1 MRRIFC
7 PSRVAVIGASPA
19 PENLA
24 ANIVFNLINFGFK
37 GEFYAVGRSG
47 GEVHG
52 VPIHRDVA
60 SLPSD
65 IDFAAIL
72 TPAPTV
78 PAFMEQ
84 CIARGARGFWVG
96 TGGFSEFSEGGAELE
111 RRIAS
116 IAREAGARF
125 IGPNCWGIINMEN
138 GLCLPFGRVRMLPF
152 GRTSILAQSG
162 GVGISY
168 LQEMAGENI
177 GLSKFASIGNKAD
190 VDEVDLLKFLGDD
203 PGTAVICLYLESI
216 NRGRE
221 FAAAAAAISKPIILH
236 KTNTTPLARTI
247 AKTHTSSLAS
257 DDAVLDAAVKSA
269 GIIRV
274 GTVRELV
281 DTANI
286 FRLPPMKGRRMAVMS
301 RSGGH
306 AIIAADECSRLG
318 FELPPLPNDVI
329 EKVRGRLRAG
339 VISLGNPL
347 DLGDL
352 YDHAFYAEM
361 IKMVLPLDSVD
372 GVVLLFTYHPAMG
385 MQVPEDII
393 LTAKRLSE
401 THGKPVAFCLMSWA
415 EEASEIKKLVDFPIF
430 QTTEEAI
437 RALDR
442 SYRYHLRR
450 NGIPPA
456 PSAIGPGGPSAARTI
471 VDACCAR
478 GETLVSYDALGAIRA
493 EGIEVVPTFLAHDIE
508 EVRTL
513 STGMPVPLVL
523 KVQASGVSHKS
534 DAGGVAL
541 GVSGP
546 QDAVAKAI
554 AMKDRVENIVP
565 GAKVHGF
572 ILQETAPGGVEM
584 FIGAGRDRSFGPF
597 VTAGLGGVFVE
608 IYRDVATLPA
618 PVDGRAAL
626 GMLQSLGGFPVLD
639 GFRGRPRCD
648 LDALCDAIVKV
659 SRLIASDERIS
670 GIDVNPIVVYP
681 KGLGVLAVDAR
692 MTLETAA
699 TGNWQLATGYCSR
712 SP

>member
-1 MRRIFC
+1 MKRIFC

-37 GEFYAVGRSG
+37 GEFFAVGRSG
-47 GEVHG
+47 GEIHG
-52 VPIHRDVA
+52 VPIHRDIA

-78 PAFMEQ
+78 PGFMEQ
-84 CIARGARGFWVG
+84 CIARGARGFWIG
-96 TGGFSEFSEGGAELE
+96 TGGFSEFSGEGAGLE
-111 RRIAS
+111 RRITE
-116 IAREAGARF
+116 IARAAGARF

-138 GLCLPFGRVRMLPF
+138 GLCLPFGRVRMLPL

-177 GLSKFASIGNKAD
+177 GVNKFASIGNKAD
-190 VDEVDLLKFLGDD
+190 VDEVDLLRFLGDD

-216 NRGRE
+216 VRGRE
-221 FAAAAAAISKPIILH
+221 FAAAAAAIPKPIILH

-247 AKTHTSSLAS
+247 AKTHTSSLAG
-257 DDAVLDAAVKSA
+257 DDDVLDAAVKSV
-269 GIIRV
+269 GVIRV

-318 FELPPLPNDVI
+318 FELPPLPDEVI
-329 EKVRGRLRAG
+329 QKVRARLRAG

-361 IKMVLPLDSVD
+361 IKMVLPLPSVD

-401 THGKPVAFCLMSWA
+401 MHGKPVAFCLMSWA

-442 SYRYHLRR
+442 SYLYHRRR
-450 NGIPPA
+450 NGT
-456 PSAIGPGGPSAARTI
+456 SAAPAAPDLTGPAAARPI

-478 GETLVSYDALGAIRA
+478 GDSLISYDALAALRA
-493 EGIEVVPTFLAHDIE
+493 EGIGVVPTFLAHDIE

-513 STGMPVPLVL
+513 STGIPPPLVL
-523 KVQASGVSHKS
+523 KVQSPGVSHKS

-554 AMKDRVENIVP
+554 AMKERVENAVP
-565 GAKVHGF
+565 GAKVKGF
-572 ILQETAPGGVEM
+572 ILQETAPQGVEM
-584 FIGAGRDRSFGPF
+584 FIGGGRDRSFGPF
-597 VTAGLGGVFVE
+597 VTTGLGGLFVE

-618 PVDGRAAL
+618 PVGRESAL
-626 GMLQSLGGFPVLD
+626 EMLRSLSGFPVLN

-648 LDALCDAIVKV
+648 LNALCEAISRI
-659 SRLIASDERIS
+659 SRLLASDDRIT
-670 GIDVNPIVVYP
+670 GLDVNPLVVYP
-681 KGLGVLAVDAR
+681 AGLGVLAVDAR
-692 MTLETAA
+692 MTLT
-699 TGNWQLATGYCSR
+699 SVR
-712 SP
+712 SEK